1 MEQTLDFE
9 YDCITEEEVSEIR
22 HALESGDLTE
32 AATKILENLEQLD
45 NVKLDI
51 AITGESGSGK
61 STFVN
66 VLRGIEDDDE
76 EDAAATGVTE
86 TTMVATQYPHP
97 KHPNVSLWD
106 LPGIGTPNFS
116 AEKYLQQV
124 NFEIYDFFIIIASE
138 RFKSNHAKLAIEI
151 QKMGK
156 SFYFLRSKVD
166 SDLDA
171 SKKRRKSTYNEE
183 KILNQIR
190 ENCIQSLKTECIDS
204 PNVFLIS
211 SFDLT
216 LFDFQAF
223 EEKLERELPSHK
235 KHAFLLALP
244 NMSLEIL
251 KKKKELMMSEIW
263 KLAFTSCCA
272 AAVPLPGLS
281 VVCDTAILI
290 KTLTSYRDNFGLDEQ
305 SLQKLAEKVDKPVE
319 DLQAV
324 IKSPLVKEISYDI
337 IYKVLTKAV
346 GGGVMLAE
354 YILSTIPVFGSLTA
368 GAISYTSTSWLLK
381 SFLEELSQDAKNVLI
396 KALETSV

>member
-1 MEQTLDFE
+1 MEQNLETEFDV
-9 YDCITEEEVSEIR
+9 ITEEEVREIR
-22 HALESGDLTE
+22 NALESGDLAE

-45 NVKLDI
+45 NIKLDI

-76 EDAAATGVTE
+76 EGAATTGVTE

-106 LPGIGTPNFS
+106 LPGIGTPNFC
-116 AEKYLQQV
+116 AEKYLQDV
-124 NFEIYDFFIIIASE
+124 SFEKYDFFIIIASE

-156 SFYFLRSKVD
+156 NFYFLRSKID

-183 KILNQIR
+183 KIMDRIR
-190 ENCIQSLKTECIDS
+190 EDCTKSLKREGIES
-204 PNVFLIS
+204 PKVFLIS

-216 LFDFQAF
+216 LFEFQAF
-223 EEKLERELPSHK
+223 EEKLEKELPNHK

-263 KLAFTSCCA
+263 KIALTSCCI
-272 AAVPLPGLS
+272 AAVPVPGLS
-281 VVCDTAILI
+281 VVCDTIILI
-290 KTLTSYRDNFGLDEQ
+290 KTLTSYRDNFGLDEE
-305 SLQKLAEKVDKPVE
+305 SLLKLAQKVNKPVE
-319 DLQAV
+319 DLMVV
-324 IKSPLVKEISYDI
+324 IKSPLVKEISSDL
-337 IYKVLTKAV
+337 IYKALTKFV

-354 YILSTIPVFGSLTA
+354 YVLSTIPVFGSLTA
-368 GAISYTSTSWLLK
+368 GTISYTSTSWLLK
-381 SFLEELSQDAKNVLI
+381 SFLEELAQDARNVLI
-396 KALETSV
+396 EALETSV